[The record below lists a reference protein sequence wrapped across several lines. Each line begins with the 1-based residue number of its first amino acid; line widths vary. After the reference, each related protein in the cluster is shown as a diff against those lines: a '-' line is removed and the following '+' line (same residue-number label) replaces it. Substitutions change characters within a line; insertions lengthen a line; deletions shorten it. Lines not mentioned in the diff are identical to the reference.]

1 MVLSS
6 SRNQV
11 GYMTFPQT
19 MIYAFEEGPHLV
31 RCLSKASGHFV
42 DIVLG
47 LSHYGVCVVYLVFV
61 AVNMKQFLDYYGLK
75 WDLRLI
81 IAVTGL
87 CLWPFFML
95 RELKYLVP
103 SNIVATFLY
112 FIGVLSIVWYFFD
125 GLGPISDR
133 DLFPPRA
140 EDIPLMLG
148 ITLYGVSSV
157 GGVGMQVTR

>member
-1 MVLSS
+1 MVLSAA
-6 SRNQV
+6 RNQV
-11 GYMTFPQT
+11 AYMTFPET
-19 MIYAFEEGPHLV
+19 MIYAFQEGPHLL

-61 AVNMKQFLDYYGLK
+61 ALNTKQLLDHHGVQR
-75 WDLRLI
+75 DVRII
-81 IAVTGL
+81 IAVAGL

-112 FIGVLSIVWYFFD
+112 FIGIFSILWYFFD

-133 DLFPPRA
+133 DLFPTKPQ
-140 EDIPLMLG
+140 DIPVMMG
-148 ITLYGVSSV
+148 VTLFAISSV
-157 GGVGMQVTR
+157 GGVGIH